1 MVRQLK
7 SRKKCNIRGLATV
20 PFFIGLLKEVK
31 VVSELNI
38 HGKKNK
44 SDLREWIES
53 ALAAIAI
60 ALVLKFFVFEFV
72 LVEGSSMN
80 PTLND
85 GDRLIVTKPQYYF
98 NDPTYS
104 DVIIMHYS
112 GDVEFVKRI
121 VAVGGDTVEIKDNV
135 LYVNKVAID
144 EDYTDESTVPDF
156 PETVVPDGTYFVLG
170 DNRDNS
176 RDSRFPDVGFIK
188 RDDVV
193 GKVFF
198 RIYPFSEIGR
208 IE

>member
-1 MVRQLK
+1 MSSESTLRT
-7 SRKKCNIRGLATV
+7 KKR
-20 PFFIGLLKEVK
+20 
-31 VVSELNI
+31 
-38 HGKKNK
+38 K

-60 ALVLKFFVFEFV
+60 ALLLKFFVFEFV

-98 NDPTYS
+98 NDPTYK

-112 GDVEFVKRI
+112 DDVEYVKRI
-121 VAVGGDTVEIKDNV
+121 VAVGGDTVEIKDSV
-135 LYVNKVAID
+135 LYVNKIAVEENYID
-144 EDYTDESTVPDF
+144 GSIVPDY
-156 PETVVPDGTYFVLG
+156 PETTVPDGTYFVLG

-176 RDSRFPDVGFIK
+176 RDSRYADVGFVK
-188 RDDVV
+188 ADDIV
-193 GKVFF
+193 GKVYF
-198 RIYPFSEIGR
+198 RIYPFEEIGR